1 MYCVRVFGVGLA
13 VVAGCIGLGGCV
25 VGPDYMQP
33 AVSLPNQW
41 ATAKG
46 PARPPEL
53 SHWWQRFGD
62 PLLNALIEEG
72 ISHNLDV
79 AAARARIRE
88 ARATYRQ
95 SVGGLLPFADAG
107 GAITRSKSV
116 SGSSSSGAQYYTQYQ
131 AGFDASWE
139 ADIFGANKRAIE
151 AAAYGLDA
159 SEEDLRATQ
168 LTLIGD
174 IASNYVA
181 LRGYQTRIALARR
194 TADSQKETA
203 ALTRRQLEAGS
214 ASSVD
219 VARAVGLAASTE
231 ANVPALETSY
241 AETVHRLSVLT
252 GRAPGALAGRLKPVR
267 AIPQPKALPSAGVP
281 ADVLITRPDV
291 RLAERQYA
299 QATAKIG
306 QAEAARYPSVS
317 LTGNIATTALS
328 LGDLGKASTIGW
340 SFGPS
345 LSVPIFQ
352 GGQLRA
358 AVDIAKAQR
367 DQYFLAYHSVV
378 LEALEDV
385 ENSAVALGRER
396 QRNRKLASAAA
407 SYREASNLSRQLYQG
422 GSSDFLDVLDA
433 ERSAYSAEDALLV
446 SRVAIATNYIALMKA
461 LGGGWDGEVDGGHPA
476 VVDANTGPHFWRP
489 AGGA

>member
-1 MYCVRVFGVGLA
+1 MYRVRVLGVSLA
-13 VVAGCIGLGGCV
+13 VLAGCIGLGGCV

-33 AVSLPNQW
+33 TVPLPNQW
-41 ATAKG
+41 ATTQGAS
-46 PARPPEL
+46 RQPEL
-53 SHWWQRFGD
+53 SRWWRRLDD
-62 PLLNALIEEG
+62 PMLNVLIDEG
-72 ISHNLDV
+72 IAHNLDV
-79 AAARARIRE
+79 AAAKARIRE

-95 SVGGLLPFADAG
+95 AMGGLLPFADG
-107 GAITRSKSV
+107 SGEVTRSKSN
-116 SGSSSSGAQYYTQYQ
+116 SSSAGAQYYTQYQ

-139 ADIFGANKRAIE
+139 ADLFGANKRAIE

-159 SEEDLRATQ
+159 SDEDLRATQ

-174 IASNYVA
+174 IASNYIA
-181 LRGYQTRIALARR
+181 LRGYQARIALARR
-194 TADSQKETA
+194 TATSQRETA

-219 VARAVGLAASTE
+219 VARADGLAASTE
-231 ANVPALETSY
+231 ANVPALVTSY
-241 AETVHRLSVLT
+241 AEAVHRLSVLT
-252 GRAPGALAGRLKPVR
+252 GRAPGALVGRLKAHR
-267 AIPQPKALPSAGVP
+267 AIPTPKVLPSTGVP
-281 ADVLITRPDV
+281 ADVLVTRPDV

-328 LGDLGKASTIGW
+328 LGDLGKSSSIGW

-358 AVDIAKAQR
+358 AVDIAEAQR
-367 DQYFLAYHSVV
+367 DQYFIAFHSTV
-378 LEALEDV
+378 LVALEDV

-396 QRNRKLASAAA
+396 QRNGKLAAAAA
-407 SYREASNLSRQLYQG
+407 SYREAADLSRQLYQG

-433 ERSAYSAEDALLV
+433 ERSAYSAEDSLLV
-446 SRVAIATNYIALMKA
+446 SRVAIATDYIALMKA
-461 LGGGWDGEVDGGHPA
+461 LGGGWDGEPDAGQPT
-476 VVDANTGPHFWRP
+476 VVDAHTGPHVWRA